1 MTTLAIIGAGI
12 AGRSVLWALAKQKKN
27 YSRIVLFDGENFL
40 NKCSLHSTATVALRG
55 ITKGHSDLGDTLV
68 ESFERFQKHV
78 LEDGPEGVFPIRQFS
93 AVSSTDEKFKNRFPE
108 SKLSNGFLDFK
119 LKKEM
124 LLNDEE
130 SYLIDPTI
138 YLDWLLKSAKIQYEF
153 KSTLV
158 KHTQNVDGKILITDT
173 DNFEEAFDKVIYTT
187 GAYQKSFNPD
197 LKTKVVQGSFFS
209 LPVDLGDE
217 SFSLTLDGA
226 NFVYQ
231 AHKKTVLIGSTS
243 LECTHSLPPEKD
255 LLEIYKKL
263 EESLALKL
271 PEIDFSLVKVGLREK
286 APKRSPYLIKKDQ
299 EYFLGGYYKNGFS
312 LALYMAERLITSS
325 L

>member
-12 AGRSVLWALAKQKKN
+12 AGRSVLWALAKQSKN
-27 YSRIVLFDGENFL
+27 FSRIVIFDAQNFL
-40 NKCSLHSTATVALRG
+40 EKCSLNSTATVALRG
-55 ITKGHSDLGDTLV
+55 ITKGHSNLGDTLV
-68 ESFERFQKHV
+68 ESFENFKAHF
-78 LEDGPEGVFPIRQFS
+78 LSDSPEGVFPIRQFS
-93 AVSSTDEKFKNRFPE
+93 AVSIEDEKFKNRFPE

-119 LKKEM
+119 FKKEI

-130 SYLIDPTI
+130 SFLIDPSV

-153 KSTLV
+153 KNTLV
-158 KHTQNVDGKILITDT
+158 KQTQNVDGKILITDT
-173 DNFEEAFDKVIYTT
+173 ENNEENFDKVIYTT

-209 LPVDLGDE
+209 LPWDFGDE

-243 LECTHSLPPEKD
+243 LECSHSLAPED
-255 LLEIYKKL
+255 ELLEIYRTL
-263 EESLALKL
+263 EKVLAFKL
-271 PEIDFSLVKVGLREK
+271 PEVDFSLVRVGLREK
-286 APKRSPYLIKKDQ
+286 APKRSPYLIQRDQ
-299 EYFLGGYYKNGFS
+299 EFFLGGYYKNGFS
-312 LALYMAERLITSS
+312 LGLYMAQKLVSK